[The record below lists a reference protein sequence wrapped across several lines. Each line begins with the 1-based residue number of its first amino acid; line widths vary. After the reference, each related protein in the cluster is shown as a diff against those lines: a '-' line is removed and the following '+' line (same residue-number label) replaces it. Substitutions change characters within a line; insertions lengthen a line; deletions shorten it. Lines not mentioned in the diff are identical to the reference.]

1 MKTCFSHYRE
11 AQSMVFKLG
20 NAGNS
25 HFFTAGILL
34 NVFSQSLLRVVLT
47 SRTAGM
53 AGDHRRGEV
62 LGVMSSV
69 LSVATI
75 GGPLFAGLLFSVKTF
90 LPFVLSALVLVCGF
104 LLMGLD
110 SKRIASNLH

>member
-1 MKTCFSHYRE
+1 
-11 AQSMVFKLG
+11 MVFKIG